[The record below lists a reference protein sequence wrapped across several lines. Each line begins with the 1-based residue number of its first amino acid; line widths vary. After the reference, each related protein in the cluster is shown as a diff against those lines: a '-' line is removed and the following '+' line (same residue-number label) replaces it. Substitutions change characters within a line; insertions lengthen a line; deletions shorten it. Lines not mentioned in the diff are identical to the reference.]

1 MPRKHFK
8 NLQKKFDRGL
18 PDEPDATDWQ
28 KPWVEK
34 IVADPR
40 GQGATEVKP
49 GAGEEIV
56 EMVGATDN
64 WRQFVY

>member
-1 MPRKHFK
+1 M
-8 NLQKKFDRGL
+8 QKKFDRGL

-49 GAGEEIV
+49 GAGEEMV

-64 WRQFVY
+64 